1 MGLVE
6 FFWAIGLM
14 GLGSSFQKEE
24 NGPEPFLQEENG
36 PMKALSADRPNGPR
50 PFPVSGLTV
59 IRPSNETKLS
69 SASSFEAELP
79 SKNPESSLYSTV
91 ACQKSQPHCINS

>member
-50 PFPVSGLTV
+50 HFPVSGLTGV
-59 IRPSNETKLS
+59 RPSNET
-69 SASSFEAELP
+69 
-79 SKNPESSLYSTV
+79 
-91 ACQKSQPHCINS
+91 